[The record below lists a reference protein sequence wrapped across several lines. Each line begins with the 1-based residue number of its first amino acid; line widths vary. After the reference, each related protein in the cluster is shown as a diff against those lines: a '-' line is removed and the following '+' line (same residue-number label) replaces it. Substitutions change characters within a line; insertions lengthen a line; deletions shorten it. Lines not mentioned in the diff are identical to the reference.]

1 MAASGFTDLDPVN
14 TDCPA
19 EGEAG
24 HEKTM
29 QAGR

>member
-1 MAASGFTDLDPVN
+1 MAASGFTDLAPVN
-14 TDCPA
+14 TDGPA